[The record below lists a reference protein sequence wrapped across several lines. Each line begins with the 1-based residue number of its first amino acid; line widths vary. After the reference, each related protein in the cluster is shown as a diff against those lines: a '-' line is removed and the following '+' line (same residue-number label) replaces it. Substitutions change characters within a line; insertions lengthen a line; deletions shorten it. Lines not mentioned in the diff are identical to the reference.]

1 MTMARAMMPARTP
14 ARVSDAVP
22 ARWRD
27 TPRHGPLPVSFKHR
41 KVREM
46 DLLTIMLA
54 GLLLIA
60 VAARPKPTEA
70 ADREDAEDTDKKQ
83 Q

>member
-1 MTMARAMMPARTP
+1 
-14 ARVSDAVP
+14 
-22 ARWRD
+22 
-27 TPRHGPLPVSFKHR
+27 
-41 KVREM
+41 M